1 MFDQWHQL
9 ASYSNGSP
17 EWLKKLSRAPVVY
30 LQPST
35 RQSVL
40 ITSTLHTLE
49 KQNYNMAPKSKVLHC
64 VLHKVKNTI

>member
-9 ASYSNGSP
+9 ASYSNWSP

-30 LQPST
+30 PQPST
-35 RQSVL
+35 CQSVL

-49 KQNYNMAPKSKVLHC
+49 EKKITIWHQNPKYYTAYYIK
-64 VLHKVKNTI
+64 

>member
-9 ASYSNGSP
+9 ASYSNWSP

-35 RQSVL
+35 CQSVL

-49 KQNYNMAPKSKVLHC
+49 KKNYNMAPKSKVLHC